1 MAVMTLS
8 DKFDQLDTRYDELT
22 QQLSTAEVV
31 IGFRALPEDRQA
43 ACRARRNRREAPR
56 VQATRKRSRWRAP
69 DGRRKRRRRNEADGA
84 QDEEKQLIG
93 RKEIVERELKLLL
106 LPERSQRREERHR
119 GNSRGTGGD
128 EAALFAG
135 ELFRMY
141 SRYAET
147 LGWKVEVLE
156 SSPSSLGGVKEIVA
170 AIQGHK
176 VYSKLKYESGVHRVQ
191 RVPATETQG
200 RIHTSAATVAVLPEA
215 DEIDIKI
222 EAKDLRIDTFCSSGP
237 GGQSVNTTYSAVRIT
252 HIPSGLVVSQQDEK
266 SQIKNRAKAMRVLRT
281 RLYEMELEKQQ
292 AAIGAE
298 RRGQIGTGD
307 RSEKIRTYNFP
318 QNRVTDH
325 RIGLTLHQLTDVME
339 GKLGA
344 LVDGLVSHYE
354 AERLEQELAEALAT
368 LALCARMSCSPLSSC
383 ASAIRGKD
391 LSVLPWRLNCS
402 TQLTRIRSAAQARHR
417 TTPRRERPVLHARRR
432 TSPSAR
438 SSPRPRLA
446 LRASRRTP
454 RRRSHRT
461 YFALSAVAPTANQ
474 RSISP
479 ASRNSGA
486 SISKSLPTS

>member
-8 DKFDQLDTRYDELT
+8 DKLDQLGTRYDELT
-22 QQLSTAEVV
+22 QQLSTAEVASDSARFQKIAKQHAELEEIV
-31 IGFRALPEDRQA
+31 SKHRQFKQIEKDLVGAHQMVVENEDAEMKQMAL
-43 ACRARRNRREAPR
+43 
-56 VQATRKRSRWRAP
+56 
-69 DGRRKRRRRNEADGA
+69 
-84 QDEEKQLIG
+84 DEEKQLLA

-106 LPERSQRREERHR
+106 LPKDPNDEKSVIVEIRA
-119 GNSRGTGGD
+119 GTGGD

-222 EAKDLRIDTFCSSGP
+222 EAKDLRVDTFCSSGP

-266 SQIKNRAKAMRVLRT
+266 SQIKNRAKAMRVLRA

-298 RRGQIGTGD
+298 RRGQIKTGD

-325 RIGLTLHQLTDVME
+325 RIGLTLHQLSEVME
-339 GKLGA
+339 GKLAA

-354 AERLEQELAEALAT
+354 AERLEQELA
-368 LALCARMSCSPLSSC
+368 
-383 ASAIRGKD
+383 G
-391 LSVLPWRLNCS
+391 V
-402 TQLTRIRSAAQARHR
+402 
-417 TTPRRERPVLHARRR
+417 
-432 TSPSAR
+432 
-438 SSPRPRLA
+438 
-446 LRASRRTP
+446 
-454 RRRSHRT
+454 
-461 YFALSAVAPTANQ
+461 
-474 RSISP
+474 
-479 ASRNSGA
+479 
-486 SISKSLPTS
+486 